1 MLRCINL
8 TLYYTVVFALKNTA
22 VELENCSPF
31 KESQETSW
39 EKIAYFIHVIG
50 MTSHP
55 GNLVE
60 IKKKKKSHPLNLW
73 FP

>member
-1 MLRCINL
+1 MKVVGRVICVTLHQFD
-8 TLYYTVVFALKNTA
+8 TLYYTVVFALKNTT

-55 GNLVE
+55 GDLVA
-60 IKKKKKSHPLNLW
+60 I
-73 FP
+73 